1 MGYLLKKSSTTR
13 PILFLLVSASDHITG
28 LTGATPTVTISKA
41 GASFASPSGTVTE
54 IANGWYQ
61 VAANATD
68 TNTNGPLLLHATAT
82 GSDPLDDRFEV
93 VSFDPDSATNLGLSG
108 LPTASPAAAGG
119 LPTVGTGTG
128 QINPTS
134 GGVDVQT
141 IKGTSQTAGDLA
153 GLLTNGSYGL
163 SALLTAINNINNLS
177 ALATITG
184 PAVMEIPA
192 SGSIVYPFTM
202 LVKDEEG
209 HLLDLSANPTI
220 TAANGAGTDRS
231 SNLSSVSHPATGQY
245 TFTYTMAS
253 SATQEGLSLKG
264 SGTASSDSTA
274 RVAYFSSAAVAV
286 DTQSTLATIVAQTNK
301 LTFDGSN
308 NVKSTPQTAVILTSA
323 YDAAKT
329 AATQSSVNAIPT
341 NPLTT
346 LGANAPAG
354 WINAASINA
363 DAQVNLLNELTQG
376 TGGGATKINV
386 DATGAVASQGGTG
399 GGGNTI
405 ILTPFPV
412 NIQGGSSN
420 VATVIITPSFSG
432 TGNAGT
438 TYTITYT
445 SAYTDGT
452 PVTLST
458 VPSGGYGTTPF
469 IVRQD
474 TGASVTGSAFA
485 LRAGTL
491 ATYDAT
497 FTAPASGLAYAIT
510 AACTV
515 YGTTSVIP
523 FNISGAISAA
533 GAGQCRVSFPAYN
546 GQGYPN
552 SSAQVT
558 FTLTSAPS
566 TYGGFDK
573 TVTCQINPVTAQPI
587 DPTDGKD
594 GCVLL
599 ASATYSVTV
608 DGGVTGTF
616 TTPSSG
622 TYTIPLTLLGGG

>member
-1 MGYLLKKSSTTR
+1 MALEFDI
-13 PILFLLVSASDHITG
+13 PG
-28 LTGATPTVTISKA
+28 LTSGSTYYAVLIQRPSDGNIWYTVTPAFEAYNASHYGSYVVALTELGATGRFTGNFPTGIGSANVPYVWEIRLQA
-41 GASFASPSGTVTE
+41 GG
-54 IANGWYQ
+54 
-61 VAANATD
+61 
-68 TNTNGPLLLHATAT
+68 
-82 GSDPLDDRFEV
+82 
-93 VSFDPDSATNLGLSG
+93 
-108 LPTASPAAAGG
+108 SPAISDVPVASGST
-119 LPTVGTGTG
+119 LWNGTKEVS
-128 QINPTS
+128 QLD
-134 GGVDVQT
+134 GVDLQT
-141 IKGTSQTAGDLA
+141 IKGTAQTGGDIYGTLNTRVPQNLLFDAGGYIKA
-153 GLLTNGSYGL
+153 GMYSILGTALTESVAGYIAAAFKKFFNV
-163 SALLTAINNINNLS
+163 AAPTA
-177 ALATITG
+177 
-184 PAVMEIPA
+184 
-192 SGSIVYPFTM
+192 
-202 LVKDEEG
+202 
-209 HLLDLSANPTI
+209 
-220 TAANGAGTDRS
+220 TAD
-231 SNLSSVSHPATGQY
+231 
-245 TFTYTMAS
+245 TMA
-253 SATQEGLSLKG
+253 
-264 SGTASSDSTA
+264 
-274 RVAYFSSAAVAV
+274 
-286 DTQSTLATIVAQTNK
+286 TLANQTTIINA
-301 LTFDGSN
+301 
-308 NVKSTPQTAVILTSA
+308 
-323 YDAAKT
+323 
-329 AATQSSVNAIPT
+329 VNAIPT
-341 NPLTT
+341 NPLTS
-346 LGANAPAG
+346 LGTNAPAG
-354 WINAASINA
+354 WINAAAIASNALNGKGDWLLATNYTTPPTAAQNATAVWTDLTTGTDFQTANSIGYAFANA
-363 DAQVNLLNELTQG
+363 PTVGSVWDVTRSTHTTSG
-376 TGGGATKINV
+376 TFGATTEWAGGA
-386 DATGAVASQGGTG
+386 GGS
-399 GGGNTI
+399 NTI